1 MLCYFRRPLLFSFK
15 TSTTLHLL
23 QPFSSSSSSSFQNH
37 SFTVNYLI
45 QNCGFSPETASKLS
59 NRVHLN
65 NSQKPDSVLA
75 LFKSYGFSNSQ
86 LSSLIK
92 TRTDILSYDPNKTIL
107 PKFNFL
113 LSKGASNSDLVH
125 IITRNP
131 LMLSQSLKNT
141 ITPCYDF
148 IKRFLLS
155 DQSTIAALKHCSCFL
170 YSKYPSHNIQ
180 FLLQNGVP
188 ESKIVFLFRN
198 WYYMLSEKPPIFEK
212 AVMEVKQLGFNPD
225 KTFFLI
231 ALHAKISPK
240 SVWERKINVYK
251 KWGWSDEII
260 ASAFLKYPWCMLA
273 SVEKIEAVMQFFVNH
288 MGWES
293 NVLAKY
299 PILLMLSL
307 EKRVIPRAFVL
318 KFLQSK
324 GLIKDAK
331 SPAPFKVPEDLFLKR
346 YVNCFE
352 EDASHLLKLYEEKR
366 DASTFK

>member
-1 MLCYFRRPLLFSFK
+1 MLSYFRRLFK
-15 TSTTLHLL
+15 TSTTPHLL
-23 QPFSSSSSSSFQNH
+23 QPFSSSSSSKNH

-59 NRVHLN
+59 KRVHLN

-131 LMLSQSLKNT
+131 LMLSQSLQNT
-141 ITPCYDF
+141 LTPCYDF

-155 DQSTIAALKHCSCFL
+155 DQSTIASLKHCSCFL

-180 FLLQNGVP
+180 LLLQYGVP
-188 ESKIVFLFRN
+188 ESKLLILFQN
-198 WYYMLSEKPPIFEK
+198 HYYILSQKPSIFEK
-212 AVMEVKQLGFNPD
+212 GIAEVKELGFDP
-225 KTFFLI
+225 KTTLFVV
-231 ALHAKISPK
+231 ALRAKINSK
-240 SVWERKINVYK
+240 SHWERKIYLYK

-273 SVEKIEAVMQFFVNH
+273 SEEKIEAVMQFLVNH

-293 NVLAKY
+293 NVLAKH
-299 PILLMLSL
+299 PMLLMMSL

-331 SPAPFKVPEDLFLKR
+331 LAAPFKVSEDLFLKR
-346 YVNCFE
+346 YVNCFDE
-352 EDASHLLKLYEEKR
+352 EASQLLKLYEEKR